1 MDINQKITEELGV
14 KLWQVE
20 AAVKL
25 IDEGNT
31 IPFIARYRKEA
42 TGTLDDEQL
51 RKLYERLVYLRNLEE
66 KKEQVKNFRPIDDT
80 FFEVLA
86 DDIGVCQEMLRIILE
101 DEKLIVKDVIVQ
113 SSERNLYGR
122 SVRLDALCILGDERE
137 CNVELQRSNKDHH
150 LKRVRF
156 NASSITVRD
165 SQTGEKFEKTID
177 LIVVY
182 ISEFDIFKGGRV
194 IYHVDSVIRETQE
207 KVDDGLERVF
217 VNTAVKDG
225 TTISEYM
232 GCFLQKEID
241 NAKFPKLTNRVHY
254 LKHEEGGVNAVCEI
268 MKKYSDEA
276 YKQGEEAGKEIGKEI
291 GQRQANIAAIKNM
304 IIRFQATKEV
314 ILEDY
319 TESEYNTAI
328 AELQSESR

>member
-1 MDINQKITEELGV
+1 MQTVLKNLEGFYIIS
-14 KLWQVE
+14 
-20 AAVKL
+20 
-25 IDEGNT
+25 IDHSESL
-31 IPFIARYRKEA
+31 F
-42 TGTLDDEQL
+42 
-51 RKLYERLVYLRNLEE
+51 VYHKSRRSNDQEKTNDREKTKTLEE
-66 KKEQVKNFRPIDDT
+66 KIEQVKNFRPIDDT

-122 SVRLDALCILGDERE
+122 SVRLDALCILGNGKK
-137 CNVELQRSNKDHH
+137 CNVEVQRSNKDHH

-156 NASSITVRD
+156 NASVITVRD
-165 SQTGEKFEKTID
+165 SQTDDKFEETID

-182 ISEFDIFKGGRV
+182 ISEFDIFKRGRV

-232 GCFLQKEID
+232 DCFLQKEID

-268 MKKYSDEA
+268 MKKYSDESR
-276 YKQGEEAGKEIGKEI
+276 YTAGRGSRQRNRQRNRSTPGKHCRHQKHDHPLSGNEGSHSRRLHRI
-291 GQRQANIAAIKNM
+291 RIQHRHRRTPVRIQIAQDQN
-304 IIRFQATKEV
+304 
-314 ILEDY
+314 
-319 TESEYNTAI
+319 N
-328 AELQSESR
+328 

>member
-1 MDINQKITEELGV
+1 MT
-14 KLWQVE
+14 
-20 AAVKL
+20 
-25 IDEGNT
+25 
-31 IPFIARYRKEA
+31 
-42 TGTLDDEQL
+42 
-51 RKLYERLVYLRNLEE
+51 LEE

-137 CNVELQRSNKDHH
+137 CNVELQRSNNDHH

-182 ISEFDIFKGGRV
+182 ISEFDIFKRGRV

-232 GCFLQKEID
+232 DCFLQKEID

-268 MKKYSDEA
+268 MRKYSEEVAEKA
-276 YKQGEEAGKEIGKEI
+276 YQQGEEAGKEI

-304 IIRFQATKEV
+304 IIRFRATKEV

-328 AELQSESR
+328 AELQAKAK

>member
-1 MDINQKITEELGV
+1 MQTVLKNLEGFYIIN
-14 KLWQVE
+14 
-20 AAVKL
+20 
-25 IDEGNT
+25 IDHSESL
-31 IPFIARYRKEA
+31 FVYQEK
-42 TGTLDDEQL
+42 TGDKMT
-51 RKLYERLVYLRNLEE
+51 LEE
-66 KKEQVKNFRPIDDT
+66 KIEQVKNFRPIDDT

-122 SVRLDALCILGDERE
+122 SVRLDALCILGNGKK
-137 CNVELQRSNKDHH
+137 CNVEVQRSNKDHH

-156 NASSITVRD
+156 NASVITVRD
-165 SQTGEKFEKTID
+165 SQTDDKFEETID

-182 ISEFDIFKGGRV
+182 ISEFDIFKRGRV

-217 VNTAVKDG
+217 VNTTVKDG

-232 GCFLQKEID
+232 DCFLQKEID

-254 LKHEEGGVNAVCEI
+254 LKHEEGGVQKMCEVMEQYSKKAV
-268 MKKYSDEA
+268 KKA
-276 YKQGEEAGKEIGKEI
+276 TK
-291 GQRQANIAAIKNM
+291 QANITAIKNM
-304 IIRFQATKEV
+304 LEFKIPKES
-314 ILEDY
+314 ILKKY

>member
-1 MDINQKITEELGV
+1 MQTVLKNLEGFYIIN
-14 KLWQVE
+14 
-20 AAVKL
+20 
-25 IDEGNT
+25 IDHSESL
-31 IPFIARYRKEA
+31 FVYQEK
-42 TGTLDDEQL
+42 TGDKMT
-51 RKLYERLVYLRNLEE
+51 LEE
-66 KKEQVKNFRPIDDT
+66 KKEQVRNFRPIDDT

-86 DDIGVCQEMLRIILE
+86 DDVGVCQEMLRIILE

-122 SVRLDALCILGDERE
+122 SVRLDALCILGNGKK
-137 CNVELQRSNKDHH
+137 CNVEVQRSNKEHH

-156 NASSITVRD
+156 NASVITVRD
-165 SQTGEKFEKTID
+165 SQKDKKFEKTID

-182 ISEFDIFKGGRV
+182 ISEFDIFKRGRV

-232 GCFLQKEID
+232 DCFLQKEID

-254 LKHEEGGVNAVCEI
+254 LKHEEGGVQKMCEVMEQYSKKAV
-268 MKKYSDEA
+268 KKA
-276 YKQGEEAGKEIGKEI
+276 TK
-291 GQRQANIAAIKNM
+291 QANITAIKNM
-304 IIRFQATKEV
+304 LEFKIPKES
-314 ILEDY
+314 ILKKY

>member
-1 MDINQKITEELGV
+1 MT
-14 KLWQVE
+14 
-20 AAVKL
+20 
-25 IDEGNT
+25 
-31 IPFIARYRKEA
+31 
-42 TGTLDDEQL
+42 
-51 RKLYERLVYLRNLEE
+51 LEE

-86 DDIGVCQEMLRIILE
+86 DDIGVCQEMLRIILK

-137 CNVELQRSNKDHH
+137 CNVELQRSNNDHH

-156 NASSITVRD
+156 NASVITVRD
-165 SQTGEKFEKTID
+165 SQTDDKFEETID
-177 LIVVY
+177 LIVVH
-182 ISEFDIFKGGRV
+182 ISEFDIFKRGRV

-217 VNTAVKDG
+217 VNTTVKDE
-225 TTISEYM
+225 TSISEYM
-232 GCFLQKEID
+232 GCFQQKEID

-268 MKKYSDEA
+268 MRKYSDEA
-276 YKQGEEAGKEIGKEI
+276 YKQGEEAGKEIG
-291 GQRQANIAAIKNM
+291 QRQANITAIKNM
-304 IIRFQATKEV
+304 IIRFHATKEV

-328 AELQSESR
+328 AELQAKVQITTDRIIHHRVSSPGAGSVTERMRGKQCK

>member
-1 MDINQKITEELGV
+1 MQTVLKNLEGFYIIN
-14 KLWQVE
+14 
-20 AAVKL
+20 
-25 IDEGNT
+25 IDHSESL
-31 IPFIARYRKEA
+31 FVYQEK
-42 TGTLDDEQL
+42 TGDKMT
-51 RKLYERLVYLRNLEE
+51 LEE
-66 KKEQVKNFRPIDDT
+66 KIEQVKNFRPIDDT
-80 FFEVLA
+80 FFEVMA

-122 SVRLDALCILGDERE
+122 SVRLDALCILGNGKK
-137 CNVELQRSNKDHH
+137 CNVEVQRSNKDHH

-156 NASSITVRD
+156 NASVITVRD
-165 SQTGEKFEKTID
+165 SQTDDKFEETID

-182 ISEFDIFKGGRV
+182 ISEFDIFKCGRV

-232 GCFLQKEID
+232 DCFLQKEID

-268 MKKYSDEA
+268 MRKYSEEVAEKA
-276 YKQGEEAGKEIGKEI
+276 YQQGEEAGKEIGKEI

-304 IIRFQATKEV
+304 IIRFRATREV

>member
-1 MDINQKITEELGV
+1 M
-14 KLWQVE
+14 
-20 AAVKL
+20 
-25 IDEGNT
+25 
-31 IPFIARYRKEA
+31 
-42 TGTLDDEQL
+42 TGTDLEQYPQKSMQTVL
-51 RKLYERLVYLRNLEE
+51 KNLEGFYIINIDHSESLFVYQEKTGDKMTLEE
-66 KKEQVKNFRPIDDT
+66 KKEQVRNFRPIDDT

-86 DDIGVCQEMLRIILE
+86 DDVGVCQEMLRIILE

-122 SVRLDALCILGDERE
+122 SVRLDALCILGNGKK
-137 CNVELQRSNKDHH
+137 CNVEVQRSNKDHH

-156 NASSITVRD
+156 NASVITVRD
-165 SQTGEKFEKTID
+165 SQTDEKFEKTIN

-182 ISEFDIFKGGRV
+182 ISEFDIFKRGRV

-232 GCFLQKEID
+232 DCFLQKEID

-268 MKKYSDEA
+268 MRKYSEEVAEKA
-276 YKQGEEAGKEIGKEI
+276 YQQGEEAGKEI

-328 AELQSESR
+328 AELQPESR

>member
-1 MDINQKITEELGV
+1 MQTVLKNIEGFYIIN
-14 KLWQVE
+14 
-20 AAVKL
+20 
-25 IDEGNT
+25 IDHSENL
-31 IPFIARYRKEA
+31 FVYQEK
-42 TGTLDDEQL
+42 TGDKMT
-51 RKLYERLVYLRNLEE
+51 LEE

-122 SVRLDALCILGDERE
+122 SVRLDALCILGNGKK
-137 CNVELQRSNKDHH
+137 CNVEVQRSNKDHH

-156 NASSITVRD
+156 NASVITVRN
-165 SQTGEKFEKTID
+165 SQTDEKFEKTID

-182 ISEFDIFKGGRV
+182 ISEFDIFKRGRV
-194 IYHVDSVIRETQE
+194 IYHVDSMIRETQE

-254 LKHEEGGVNAVCEI
+254 LKHEEGGVNKMCEV
-268 MKKYSDEA
+268 MEKYSKKAAEKA
-276 YKQGEEAGKEIGKEI
+276 TKK
-291 GQRQANIAAIKNM
+291 ANITAIKNM
-304 IIRFQATKEV
+304 LEFKIPKES
-314 ILEDY
+314 ILKKY

-328 AELQSESR
+328 AELESESK

>member
-1 MDINQKITEELGV
+1 MQTVLKNLEGFYIIN
-14 KLWQVE
+14 
-20 AAVKL
+20 
-25 IDEGNT
+25 IDHSKSLFVYQE
-31 IPFIARYRKEA
+31 K
-42 TGTLDDEQL
+42 TGDKMT
-51 RKLYERLVYLRNLEE
+51 LEE

-122 SVRLDALCILGDERE
+122 SVRLDALCILGNGKK
-137 CNVELQRSNKDHH
+137 CNVEVQRSNKDHH

-156 NASSITVRD
+156 NASVITVRD
-165 SQTGEKFEKTID
+165 SQTDDKFEETID

-182 ISEFDIFKGGRV
+182 ISEFDIFKRGRV

-232 GCFLQKEID
+232 DCFLQKEID
-241 NAKFPKLTNRVHY
+241 NAKFPKLTNRV
-254 LKHEEGGVNAVCEI
+254 
-268 MKKYSDEA
+268 
-276 YKQGEEAGKEIGKEI
+276 
-291 GQRQANIAAIKNM
+291 
-304 IIRFQATKEV
+304 
-314 ILEDY
+314 
-319 TESEYNTAI
+319 
-328 AELQSESR
+328 QSESR

>member
-1 MDINQKITEELGV
+1 MQTVLKNLEGFYIIN
-14 KLWQVE
+14 
-20 AAVKL
+20 
-25 IDEGNT
+25 IDHSESL
-31 IPFIARYRKEA
+31 FVYQEK
-42 TGTLDDEQL
+42 TGDKMT
-51 RKLYERLVYLRNLEE
+51 LEE
-66 KKEQVKNFRPIDDT
+66 KIEQVKNFRPIDDT

-122 SVRLDALCILGDERE
+122 SVRLDALCILGNGKK
-137 CNVELQRSNKDHH
+137 CNVEVQRSNEDHH

-156 NASSITVRD
+156 NASVITVRD
-165 SQTGEKFEKTID
+165 SQTDDKFEETID

-182 ISEFDIFKGGRV
+182 ISEFDIFKRGRV

-217 VNTAVKDG
+217 VNTTVKDE
-225 TTISEYM
+225 TSISEYM
-232 GCFLQKEID
+232 GCFQQKEID

-268 MKKYSDEA
+268 MRKYSEEVAEKA
-276 YKQGEEAGKEIGKEI
+276 YQQGEEAGKEIGKEI

-304 IIRFQATKEV
+304 IIRFQATKEI

>member
-1 MDINQKITEELGV
+1 MQTVLKNLEGFYIIN
-14 KLWQVE
+14 
-20 AAVKL
+20 
-25 IDEGNT
+25 IDHSESL
-31 IPFIARYRKEA
+31 FVYQEK
-42 TGTLDDEQL
+42 TGDKMT
-51 RKLYERLVYLRNLEE
+51 LEE

-122 SVRLDALCILGDERE
+122 SVRLDALCILGNGKK
-137 CNVELQRSNKDHH
+137 CNVEVQRSNKDHH

-156 NASSITVRD
+156 NASVITVRD
-165 SQTGEKFEKTID
+165 SQTDDKFEETID

-182 ISEFDIFKGGRV
+182 ISEFDIFKCGRV

-232 GCFLQKEID
+232 DCFLQKEID

-268 MKKYSDEA
+268 MRKYSEEVAEKA
-276 YKQGEEAGKEIGKEI
+276 YQQGEEAGKEIGKEI

-304 IIRFQATKEV
+304 IIRFRATKEV

>member
-1 MDINQKITEELGV
+1 MQTVLKNLEGFYIIN
-14 KLWQVE
+14 
-20 AAVKL
+20 
-25 IDEGNT
+25 IDHSESL
-31 IPFIARYRKEA
+31 FVYQEK
-42 TGTLDDEQL
+42 TGDKMT
-51 RKLYERLVYLRNLEE
+51 LEE
-66 KKEQVKNFRPIDDT
+66 KIEQVKNFRPIDDT
-80 FFEVLA
+80 FFEVMA

-101 DEKLIVKDVIVQ
+101 DEKLVVKDVIVQ

-122 SVRLDALCILGDERE
+122 SVRLDALCILGNGKK
-137 CNVELQRSNKDHH
+137 CNVEVQRSNEDHH

-156 NASSITVRD
+156 NASVITVRD
-165 SQTGEKFEKTID
+165 SQTDDKFEETID

-182 ISEFDIFKGGRV
+182 ISEFDIFKCGRV

-217 VNTAVKDG
+217 VNTTVKDE
-225 TTISEYM
+225 TSISEYM
-232 GCFLQKEID
+232 GCFQQKEID

-268 MKKYSDEA
+268 MRKYSEEVAEKA
-276 YKQGEEAGKEIGKEI
+276 YQQGEEAGKEIGKEI

-304 IIRFQATKEV
+304 IIRFQATKEI

>member
-1 MDINQKITEELGV
+1 MYTIEAGGQMTRKKQKT
-14 KLWQVE
+14 
-20 AAVKL
+20 
-25 IDEGNT
+25 
-31 IPFIARYRKEA
+31 
-42 TGTLDDEQL
+42 
-51 RKLYERLVYLRNLEE
+51 LEE
-66 KKEQVKNFRPIDDT
+66 KIEQVKNFRPIDDT

-122 SVRLDALCILGDERE
+122 SVRLDALCILGNGKK
-137 CNVELQRSNKDHH
+137 CNVEVQRSNMDHH

-156 NASSITVRD
+156 NASIITVRD

-182 ISEFDIFKGGRV
+182 ISEFDIFKRGRV

-217 VNTAVKDG
+217 VNTVVKDG

-232 GCFLQKEID
+232 DCFLQKEVD
-241 NAKFPKLTNRVHY
+241 NVKFPKLTNRVHY
-254 LKHEEGGVNAVCEI
+254 LKHEEGGVNAVCEV
-268 MKKYSDEA
+268 MKKYSEEVAEKA
-276 YKQGEEAGKEIGKEI
+276 YQQGEEA

>member
-1 MDINQKITEELGV
+1 MDHSAGENDRHKFRTVTKKSMQTVLKNLEGFYIIN
-14 KLWQVE
+14 
-20 AAVKL
+20 
-25 IDEGNT
+25 IDHSESL
-31 IPFIARYRKEA
+31 FVYQEK
-42 TGTLDDEQL
+42 TGDKMT
-51 RKLYERLVYLRNLEE
+51 LEE
-66 KKEQVKNFRPIDDT
+66 KIEQVKNFRPIDDT

-113 SSERNLYGR
+113 SSKRNLYGR
-122 SVRLDALCILGDERE
+122 SVRLDALCILGNGKK
-137 CNVELQRSNKDHH
+137 CNVEVQRSNKDHH

-156 NASSITVRD
+156 NASVITVRD
-165 SQTGEKFEKTID
+165 SQTDDKFEETID

-182 ISEFDIFKGGRV
+182 ISEFDIFKCGRV

-217 VNTAVKDG
+217 VNTTVKDE
-225 TTISEYM
+225 TSISEYM
-232 GCFLQKEID
+232 GCFQQKEID

-268 MKKYSDEA
+268 MRKYSEEVAEKA
-276 YKQGEEAGKEIGKEI
+276 YQQGEEAGKEIGKEI

-304 IIRFQATKEV
+304 IIRFQATKEI

>member
-1 MDINQKITEELGV
+1 MQTVLKNLEGFYIIN
-14 KLWQVE
+14 
-20 AAVKL
+20 
-25 IDEGNT
+25 IDHSKSLFVYQE
-31 IPFIARYRKEA
+31 K
-42 TGTLDDEQL
+42 TGDKMT
-51 RKLYERLVYLRNLEE
+51 LEE

-122 SVRLDALCILGDERE
+122 SVRLDALCILGNGKK
-137 CNVELQRSNKDHH
+137 CNVEVQRSNKDHH

-156 NASSITVRD
+156 NASVITVRD
-165 SQTGEKFEKTID
+165 SQTDDKFEETID

-182 ISEFDIFKGGRV
+182 ISEFDIFKRGRV

-232 GCFLQKEID
+232 DCFLQKEID

-254 LKHEEGGVNAVCEI
+254 LKHEEGGVQKMCEVMEQYSKKAV
-268 MKKYSDEA
+268 KKA
-276 YKQGEEAGKEIGKEI
+276 TK
-291 GQRQANIAAIKNM
+291 QANITAIKNM
-304 IIRFQATKEV
+304 LEFKIPKES
-314 ILEDY
+314 ILKKY

>member
-1 MDINQKITEELGV
+1 MQTVLKNLEGFYIIN
-14 KLWQVE
+14 
-20 AAVKL
+20 
-25 IDEGNT
+25 IDHSESL
-31 IPFIARYRKEA
+31 FVYQEK
-42 TGTLDDEQL
+42 TGDKMT
-51 RKLYERLVYLRNLEE
+51 LEE
-66 KKEQVKNFRPIDDT
+66 KIEQVKNFRPIDDT
-80 FFEVLA
+80 FFEVMA

-122 SVRLDALCILGDERE
+122 SVRLDALCILGNGKK
-137 CNVELQRSNKDHH
+137 CNVEVQRSNEDHH

-156 NASSITVRD
+156 NASVITVRD
-165 SQTGEKFEKTID
+165 SQTDDKFEETID

-182 ISEFDIFKGGRV
+182 ISEFDIFKCGRV

-232 GCFLQKEID
+232 DCFLQKEID

-268 MKKYSDEA
+268 MRKYSEEVAEKA
-276 YKQGEEAGKEIGKEI
+276 YQQGEEAGKEIGKEI

-304 IIRFQATKEV
+304 IIRFQATKEI